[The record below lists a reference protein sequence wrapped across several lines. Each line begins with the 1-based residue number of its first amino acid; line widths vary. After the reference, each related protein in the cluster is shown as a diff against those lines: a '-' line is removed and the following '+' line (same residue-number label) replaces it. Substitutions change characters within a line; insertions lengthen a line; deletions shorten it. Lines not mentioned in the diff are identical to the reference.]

1 MGELMVKGI
10 IFDIQHFSIHDGPGI
25 RTTVFLKGCPLRCLW
40 CHNPE
45 SQNPRPEIGFLSEK
59 CVRCGTCEKICPQGA
74 CSLEFPYR
82 VDRKKCNL
90 CGICLHYCPSL
101 ALRII
106 GREVTIDEVV
116 EEVSR
121 DESFYFQSGG
131 GVTISG
137 GEPLYQFE
145 FALSLAKSLKR
156 LKYHVVLDTSGYSDG
171 SEKDLEMLLELA
183 KVVDLVLYDIKLID
197 AKKHERFVGV
207 SNTTIL
213 ENAYILASKK
223 ICPVTFRY
231 PLIPGINDSP
241 QDVEELIGFLSQFS
255 EGVVIE
261 LLPYHQLGI
270 GKYRLIGQEYKLEHV
285 APLEEEKI
293 LRIKRELAK
302 RSKARV
308 VGLS

>member
-1 MGELMVKGI
+1 MVVKGV
-10 IFDIQHFSIHDGPGI
+10 IFDIQRFSIHDGPGI

-59 CVRCGTCEKICPQGA
+59 CVRCGICEKICPQGA
-74 CSLEFPYR
+74 CSLALPYR
-82 VDRKKCNL
+82 VDRKKCDL
-90 CGICLHYCPSL
+90 CGICVHYCPSS
-101 ALRII
+101 ALEII
-106 GREVTIDEVV
+106 GREVTVDEVV
-116 EEVSR
+116 EEVSQ

-145 FALSLAKSLKR
+145 FTLSLARSLKR
-156 LKYHVVLDTSGYSDG
+156 LRYHVALDTSGYSGGD
-171 SEKDLEMLLELA
+171 EKDLEMLLELA

-197 AKKHERFVGV
+197 SKKHEQYVGV

-223 ICPVTFRY
+223 VCPIIFRY

-241 QDVEELIGFLSQFS
+241 QDVEELAEFLSRFS
-255 EGVVIE
+255 EGAAIE
-261 LLPYHQLGI
+261 LLPYHHLGA
-270 GKYRLIGQEYKLEHV
+270 GKYKLVGQEYKLEHV
-285 APLEEEKI
+285 MLPKEEKV
-293 LRIKRELAK
+293 LRIKKELAQK
-302 RSKARV
+302 SKVRV
-308 VGLS
+308 IGLS